1 MANPWF
7 RMYAEFATDAKVQSM
22 SEAMQRRLMMLFCL
36 RCSDV
41 LATLQEDELAFAM
54 RLNSDELAETKAL
67 FVRKGFTDSEW
78 NLLNWDKRQFNSD
91 SSVERV
97 RRHREKRKASGLVAQ
112 LAIPPEVRAH
122 VYKRDDHQCVYCGSK
137 DDLTLD
143 HAVPESRGGAPVDP
157 CNLLTA
163 CRPCNASKRD
173 LDAHEYAARI
183 GDETLPQRIDNA
195 LDKKHNR
202 TEEANASV
210 GSADKSPRCDT
221 NSVVSLY
228 HEILPELPAV
238 RLMNDNRRKAVS
250 AFWRFVLT
258 SKKSDGT
265 PRATD
270 AVQAMEW
277 IRGYFTRARDNDF
290 LMGRGNKA
298 QGHEGW
304 QCDFDFLLTEK
315 GKKHVIEK
323 TREAA

>member
-7 RMYAEFATDAKVQSM
+7 RVYSEFATDPKVQSM
-22 SEAMQRRLMMLFCL
+22 SEAMQRRLMMLLCL

-41 LATLQEDELAFAM
+41 LATLQDDELQFA
-54 RLNSDELAETKAL
+54 LHISESELAETKAL

-91 SSVERV
+91 SSTERS
-97 RRHREKRKASGLVAQ
+97 RKSREAKKVSTELVA
-112 LAIPPEVRAH
+112 
-122 VYKRDDHQCVYCGSK
+122 
-137 DDLTLD
+137 TLRNV
-143 HAVPESRGGAPVDP
+143 AATAPD
-157 CNLLTA
+157 T
-163 CRPCNASKRD
+163 
-173 LDAHEYAARI
+173 
-183 GDETLPQRIDNA
+183 ETDT
-195 LDKKHNR
+195 DK
-202 TEEANASV
+202 EANASV

-221 NSVVSLY
+221 QSVVDLY

-238 RLMNDNRRKAVS
+238 RLMSDSRRKCVS
-250 AFWRFVLT
+250 AFWRFVLS

-290 LMGRGNKA
+290 LMGRGHKA
-298 QGHEGW
+298 AGHEGW

-323 TREAA
+323 TKEHA

>member
-7 RMYAEFATDAKVQSM
+7 RVYSEFATDPKVQSM
-22 SEAMQRRLMMLFCL
+22 SEAMQRRLMMLMCL

-41 LATLQEDELAFAM
+41 LATLQDDELQFA
-54 RLNSDELAETKAL
+54 LHISESELAETKAI

-91 SSVERV
+91 SSTERS
-97 RRHREKRKASGLVAQ
+97 RKSREAKKVSTELVA
-112 LAIPPEVRAH
+112 
-122 VYKRDDHQCVYCGSK
+122 
-137 DDLTLD
+137 TLRNV
-143 HAVPESRGGAPVDP
+143 AATAPD
-157 CNLLTA
+157 T
-163 CRPCNASKRD
+163 D
-173 LDAHEYAARI
+173 TD
-183 GDETLPQRIDNA
+183 T
-195 LDKKHNR
+195 DK
-202 TEEANASV
+202 EANASV

-221 NSVVSLY
+221 QSVVDLY
-228 HEILPELPAV
+228 HDTLPELPRV
-238 RLMNDNRRKAVS
+238 RLMTDGRRKAVS

-258 SKKSDGT
+258 SKKSDGS
-265 PRATD
+265 PRATNAD
-270 AVQAMEW
+270 EAMAW
-277 IRGYFTRARDNDF
+277 IGGYFSRARDNDF

>member
-91 SSVERV
+91 SSTERS
-97 RRHREKRKASGLVAQ
+97 RKHRNAKK
-112 LAIPPEVRAH
+112 
-122 VYKRDDHQCVYCGSK
+122 
-137 DDLTLD
+137 
-143 HAVPESRGGAPVDP
+143 ES
-157 CNLLTA
+157 T
-163 CRPCNASKRD
+163 
-173 LDAHEYAARI
+173 EI
-183 GDETLPQRIDNA
+183 IETLRNVAATPPDTDTDT
-195 LDKKHNR
+195 DK
-202 TEEANASV
+202 EANASV

>member
-7 RMYAEFATDAKVQSM
+7 RVYSEFATDPKVQSM
-22 SEAMQRRLMMLFCL
+22 SEAMQRRLMMLMCL

-41 LATLQEDELAFAM
+41 LATLHDDELQFA
-54 RLNSDELAETKAL
+54 LHISESELAETKAL

-91 SSVERV
+91 SSTERS
-97 RRHREKRKASGLVAQ
+97 RKSREAKKATSEIV
-112 LAIPPEVRAH
+112 
-122 VYKRDDHQCVYCGSK
+122 
-137 DDLTLD
+137 
-143 HAVPESRGGAPVDP
+143 
-157 CNLLTA
+157 
-163 CRPCNASKRD
+163 
-173 LDAHEYAARI
+173 
-183 GDETLPQRIDNA
+183 ETLRNVAATPPDTETDT
-195 LDKKHNR
+195 DK
-202 TEEANASV
+202 EANASV

-221 NSVVSLY
+221 QSVVDLY
-228 HEILPELPAV
+228 HEILPELPSV
-238 RLMNDNRRKAVS
+238 RLMNDSRRKCVS

-270 AVQAMEW
+270 AGQAMEW

-290 LMGRGNKA
+290 LMGRGHKA
-298 QGHEGW
+298 AGHEGW

-323 TREAA
+323 TKEHA